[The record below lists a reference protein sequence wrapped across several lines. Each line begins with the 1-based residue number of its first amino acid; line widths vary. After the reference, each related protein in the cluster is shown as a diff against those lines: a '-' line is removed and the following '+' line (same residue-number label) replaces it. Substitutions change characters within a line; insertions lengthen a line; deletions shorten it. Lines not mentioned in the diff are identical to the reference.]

1 MINHYLKI
9 LIRNF
14 RRQKSYSLIN
24 LSSLVIGLSCGIL
37 VLLFVRNEFSYD
49 RFHENSGRIFRV
61 LREHQGDAAWSNS
74 SEHPL
79 AAALKAEF
87 PEVAKATRL
96 KKNDEVG
103 VVERGEK
110 RFYEEGIFFADQ
122 DFLEIFSFPL
132 VSGDVSAA
140 LREPF
145 SVLLTRPM
153 AEKYF
158 GAEDP
163 LGKSL
168 RIQEWYSKKKYDY
181 RVQGVLRD
189 IPKNSHF
196 RFDFLISYNTMYS
209 LKSGGAKSVE
219 SWAYYE
225 PKTYVA
231 LGSGADARELEGKFP
246 AFLRKHKGEEAASE
260 RMHLQP
266 LTAIHLGGNM
276 MFELEPNSDMRF
288 IAMISAIAL
297 FILIIASL
305 NYTNLSVAR
314 SAKRAVEVGVRK
326 VVGAERSQLV
336 GQFLGESI
344 AFAVLAYGISLLV
357 VGLVL
362 PAFNSLIERDLSLD
376 LVGNLG
382 WLLAFFCAAV
392 LVGFLSGS
400 YPAFLV
406 SSFQPLQII
415 KRTMRIGSKSSAV
428 FRNSLVVTQFVV
440 SIGLLVCTFVIHDQL
455 DYIRNK
461 DLGFGRD
468 EIVTV
473 YTMDMALKRN
483 PEPFKQELLKNPD
496 ILGITASL
504 DLPTTIRRSTTVGR
518 DDGGRPRE
526 SEMDFTHIDHDF
538 LDVYG
543 IPVEKG
549 RNFSAEFPTD
559 KNEAVVLNETAAKEL
574 GWDDPVGKKVIV
586 MRREWTVV
594 GVIKDFNFQSLHW
607 KIDPLVCSLAE
618 GRGMDYFSIKVKPN
632 DVPGTLAFIEKKW
645 KAFSPEFPFQFAFLD
660 ERIDKLYKAE
670 QRLGRSVNIFASLA
684 LVIACSGLFGLVSFL
699 VEQKRKEIS
708 IRRVLGADLRRI
720 IVLLTREY
728 AKCLALAAAIAW
740 PIGYW
745 IMRQWLQNF
754 VYRTDMRIG
763 IFLFS
768 GLVALVFALGTV
780 GYRSVKAALANPV
793 DSLRNE

>member
-1 MINHYLKI
+1 MIKHYLKV

-24 LSSLVIGLSCGIL
+24 LASLVIGLTCGIL

-49 RFHENSGRIFRV
+49 RYHENSGQIYRV

-103 VVERGEK
+103 VVEHGEK

-132 VSGDVSAA
+132 VSGDVAAA

-145 SVLLTRPM
+145 SVLLTQPM

-168 RIQEWYSKKKYDY
+168 RIKEWYSRKKYDY
-181 RVQGVLRD
+181 QVKGVLRD

-196 RFDFLISYNTMYS
+196 RFDFLISYNTLYS
-209 LKSGGAKSVE
+209 LKSGGVSAVE
-219 SWAYYE
+219 TWSYYE

-231 LGSGADARELEGKFP
+231 LGSQADARELERKLP
-246 AFLRKHKGEEAASE
+246 VFLRKHKGEDAGSE
-260 RMHLQP
+260 RIHLQP
-266 LTAIHLGGNM
+266 LKAIHLGGNM
-276 MFELEPNSDMRF
+276 RFEIEPNSDMRL
-288 IAMISAIAL
+288 IYMISGIAL
-297 FILIIASL
+297 FLLIIASL
-305 NYTNLSVAR
+305 NCTNLSVAQ
-314 SAKRAVEVGVRK
+314 SAKRVVEVGVRK
-326 VVGAERSQLV
+326 VVGAERPQLV
-336 GQFLGESI
+336 GQFLGESV
-344 AFAVLAYGISLLV
+344 AFAVLAYAISLLA

-376 LVGNLG
+376 VAGNLN
-382 WLLAFFCAAV
+382 WLLAFFGVAV
-392 LVGFLSGS
+392 LVGFLCGS
-400 YPAFLV
+400 YPALLV
-406 SSFQPLQII
+406 SSYQPLQII
-415 KRTMRIGSKSSAV
+415 KRTLRVGSKSSAV
-428 FRNSLVVTQFVV
+428 FRNSLVVMQFVV
-440 SIGLLVCTFVIHDQL
+440 SIGLLVCTFVIRDQL
-455 DYIRNK
+455 NYIRNK
-461 DLGFGRD
+461 DLGFGR
-468 EIVTV
+468 EQIVTV
-473 YTMDMALKRN
+473 YAMDTDLKRN
-483 PEPFKQELLKNPD
+483 PEPFKKELLKHPD
-496 ILGITASL
+496 IVGITASL
-504 DLPTTIRRSTTVGR
+504 DLPTTIRRSTTVR
-518 DDGGRPRE
+518 WDDRGRPRE
-526 SEMDFTHIDHDF
+526 SEMDFTYVDYDF

-543 IPVEKG
+543 IPIEKG

-559 KNEAVVLNETAAKEL
+559 KNEAIVLNRTAAKEF
-574 GWDDPVGKKVIV
+574 GWDDPVGKKAVAAG
-586 MRREWTVV
+586 REWTVV

-607 KIDPLVCSLAE
+607 KIDPLVCILGE

-632 DVPGTLAFIEKKW
+632 DILETLAFIERQW
-645 KAFSPEFPFQFAFLD
+645 KAFSPEFPFQFGFLD

-670 QRLGRSVNIFASLA
+670 YRLSRSVNIFASLA
-684 LVIACSGLFGLVSFL
+684 LAIACSGLFGLVSFL

-708 IRRVLGADLRRI
+708 IRRVLGADFQRI
-720 IVLLTREY
+720 IVFLTREY

-754 VYRTDMRIG
+754 VYRTDIRTG
-763 IFLFS
+763 VFLLS
-768 GLVALVFALGTV
+768 GLLAVVFALGTV
-780 GYRSVKAALANPV
+780 GYQSVKAALANPV
-793 DSLRNE
+793 DSLRRE